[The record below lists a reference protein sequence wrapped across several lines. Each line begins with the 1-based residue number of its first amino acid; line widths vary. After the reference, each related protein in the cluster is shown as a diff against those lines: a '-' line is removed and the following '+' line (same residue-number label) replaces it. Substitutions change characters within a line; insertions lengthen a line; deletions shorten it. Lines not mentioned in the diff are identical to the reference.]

1 MDFFPVYLKLTDAS
15 CLVVGGGEIAERK
28 IDLLRRAG
36 ARVTVV
42 SPTLTRAL
50 RIAKH
55 EGDITHQTM
64 LFSADALEGQ
74 SLVIAATNEENIN
87 RQVALAARQRNIP
100 VNVVDRPDLCSFIV
114 PSIVDRSPV
123 IIAISTGGASPI
135 LARLLKSRLETLI
148 PAAYGRLAALAR
160 TFRADVQARF
170 SNARDRRIFWEEML
184 QGPTA
189 ELVFA
194 RRESEAQESLKQA
207 LRTTDPTPPPRGEV
221 YLVGAGPGDPDL
233 LTFRA
238 LRLMQQADVVLYDR
252 LVAPAI
258 VDLVRRDAERLYVG
272 KKKSDHSLPQPDIN
286 QLLVELATSGKR
298 VLRLKGG
305 DPFVFGRGGEE
316 IADLVNAKIPF
327 QVIPGITAASGCA
340 AYAGIPLT
348 HRDFAQSCTFVT
360 GHLKGDAIDLNFKSL
375 AQPDQTVIVYMGLT
389 GLEVICQEMCAHGA
403 PPDLPAALIE
413 QGTTAQQRVIVGT
426 LASLPQ
432 QVAAANAHAPTL
444 LIIGKVVTL
453 HDSLGWFRPDGE
465 NDTALSLRPELSSQ
479 GMT

>member
-15 CLVVGGGEIAERK
+15 CLVVGGGKIAERK

-42 SPTLTRAL
+42 SPTLIPAL
-50 RIAKH
+50 RIAKN
-55 EGDITHQTM
+55 EGQISHQAM
-64 LFSADALEGQ
+64 LFSADALEGH
-74 SLVIAATNEENIN
+74 SLVIAATNQENIN
-87 RQVALAARQRNIP
+87 RRVALAAKQRNIP
-100 VNVVDRPDLCSFIV
+100 VNVVDRPDLCSFII

-148 PAAYGRLAALAR
+148 PATYGRLAALAR
-160 TFRADVQARF
+160 AFRADVQARF
-170 SNARDRRIFWEEML
+170 SNARDRRIFWEDIL

-194 RRESEAQESLKQA
+194 RRESEARESLKQA
-207 LRTTDPTPPPRGEV
+207 LSTTDPTPPPRGEV

-272 KKKSDHSLPQPDIN
+272 KKKSDHSVPQPDIN

-316 IADLVNAKIPF
+316 IADLVSAKIPF

-360 GHLKGDAIDLNFKSL
+360 GHLKGDAVDLNFKSL
-375 AQPDQTVIVYMGLT
+375 AQPDQTVIVYMSLT

-426 LASLPQ
+426 LASLPE
-432 QVAAANAHAPTL
+432 QVAAANVQAPTL

-453 HDSLGWFRPDGE
+453 HDSLGWFRPDTE
-465 NDTALSLRPELSSQ
+465 NDAVLLPRPESSGQ
-479 GMT
+479 STT

>member
-1 MDFFPVYLKLTDAS
+1 M
-15 CLVVGGGEIAERK
+15 
-28 IDLLRRAG
+28 
-36 ARVTVV
+36 
-42 SPTLTRAL
+42 
-50 RIAKH
+50 
-55 EGDITHQTM
+55 
-64 LFSADALEGQ
+64 
-74 SLVIAATNEENIN
+74 
-87 RQVALAARQRNIP
+87 
-100 VNVVDRPDLCSFIV
+100 
-114 PSIVDRSPV
+114 
-123 IIAISTGGASPI
+123 
-135 LARLLKSRLETLI
+135 
-148 PAAYGRLAALAR
+148 
-160 TFRADVQARF
+160 
-170 SNARDRRIFWEEML
+170 
-184 QGPTA
+184 
-189 ELVFA
+189 FA
-194 RRESEAQESLKQA
+194 RRESEAHESLKQA
-207 LRTTDPTPPPRGEV
+207 LNTTDPTPPPRGEV

-272 KKKSDHSLPQPDIN
+272 KKKSDHSVSQPDIN

-316 IADLVNAKIPF
+316 IADLVSAKIPF
-327 QVIPGITAASGCA
+327 QVIPGITGASGCA

-360 GHLKGDAIDLNFKSL
+360 GHLKGDAVDLNFKSL
-375 AQPDQTVIVYMGLT
+375 AQPDQTVIVYMSLT

-426 LASLPQ
+426 LASLPE
-432 QVAAANAHAPTL
+432 QVAVANVQAPTF

-453 HDSLGWFRPDGE
+453 HDSLGWFRPDTE
-465 NDTALSLRPELSSQ
+465 NDTAPLPRPESSSQ
-479 GMT
+479 TMT

>member
-1 MDFFPVYLKLTDAS
+1 M
-15 CLVVGGGEIAERK
+15 
-28 IDLLRRAG
+28 
-36 ARVTVV
+36 
-42 SPTLTRAL
+42 
-50 RIAKH
+50 
-55 EGDITHQTM
+55 
-64 LFSADALEGQ
+64 
-74 SLVIAATNEENIN
+74 
-87 RQVALAARQRNIP
+87 
-100 VNVVDRPDLCSFIV
+100 
-114 PSIVDRSPV
+114 

-148 PAAYGRLAALAR
+148 PATYGRLAALAR
-160 TFRADVQARF
+160 AFRADVHARF
-170 SNARDRRIFWEEML
+170 SNARDRRIFWEEIL

-194 RRESEAQESLKQA
+194 RRESEARESLKQA
-207 LRTTDPTPPPRGEV
+207 LSTVDPTPPPRGEV

-238 LRLMQQADVVLYDR
+238 LRLMQQADIVLYDR

-272 KKKSDHSLPQPDIN
+272 KKKSDHSVPQPDIN

-360 GHLKGDAIDLNFKSL
+360 GHLKDGAIDLNFKSL
-375 AQPDQTVIVYMGLT
+375 AQPDQTVIVYMSLT

-426 LASLPQ
+426 LASLPE
-432 QVAAANAHAPTL
+432 QVAAANVQAPTL

-453 HDSLGWFRPDGE
+453 HDSLGWFRPDTE
-465 NDTALSLRPELSSQ
+465 NDAVLLPRPESSGQ
-479 GMT
+479 NMT